1 MKKYFLSIAGVAALF
16 FLLNTSAVAQER
28 ERTRRSD
35 EEKEKS
41 KEEKEKFKIKNGQ
54 NEEIIIHKK
63 GDGNSKVT
71 IEIRDDEVLVNG
83 KPLEDFDDDNIS
95 IRKGKS
101 MTYGSPFRGQEE
113 TWNMA
118 EGNTFFNENKAFLG
132 VNTDESENGAKIVS
146 VTDESAAEKAGLKEG
161 DVITKIDN
169 KKIESPEDLTKVI
182 GKYKPDEKVTVTY
195 ERDGKQNNATV
206 KLGKRKGFVFNGNM
220 NINPHIEAMPR
231 INDLNFNFDN
241 GEFEHVF
248 AYGAKGRIGIKAQ
261 DTEDGKGAKVL
272 DIDDSSP
279 AEKAGID
286 KDDIIIE
293 FDGKDINNADDLANA
308 AREARDKT
316 SMKVKIR
323 RDGKTETTE
332 IKIPKKLKTANL

>member
-1 MKKYFLSIAGVAALF
+1 MKKYFVFIAGVATLT
-16 FLLNTSAVAQER
+16 FLLNTSTVAQER
-28 ERTRRSD
+28 EKTRRTD
-35 EEKEKS
+35 EEKEKV
-41 KEEKEKFKIKNGQ
+41 KEEKEKYKTNGE

-83 KPLEDFDDDNIS
+83 KPLEEFDDENIS

-101 MTYGSPFRGQEE
+101 MTYGSPFRGQAE

-118 EGNTFFNENKAFLG
+118 EGNTFFSENKAFLG
-132 VNTDESENGAKIVS
+132 VNTDESENGAKILS

-161 DVITKIDN
+161 DVITKIGD
-169 KKIESPEDLTKVI
+169 KKIASPEDLTKVI

-195 ERDGKQNNATV
+195 ERDGKQNNVTA

-220 NINPHIEAMPR
+220 NINPHVEALPR
-231 INDLNFNFDN
+231 INDMNFNFDN
-241 GEFEHVF
+241 GEFGQVF
-248 AYGAKGRIGIKAQ
+248 AYGGKGRIGIKAQ

-272 DIDDSSP
+272 DVDDSSP

-293 FDGKDINNADDLANA
+293 FDGKDINSADDLASA